1 MFHPRIISRI
11 LGLLLFIEA
20 AFLLTSLAVALFYR
34 ETDLNTYIYSLAAMV
49 GTGAVLT
56 YIGRGKERNISRKDG
71 YIVVTLC
78 WIIFSIFGAVP
89 YYLSDCLP
97 SVTDAFFETMSGFST
112 TGATVLNDIE
122 SLPHSLLFWRAM
134 THWIGGLGIMFFTVA
149 VFPVF
154 GLGDIN
160 LFAAESV
167 GPMRAKLHPRISVA
181 ARWILTIYIGLTMI
195 ATISFYFAGMG
206 KFDAVCHAMS
216 TIATG
221 GFSTKQASIAAFNS
235 PLIDYVVT
243 LFMFL
248 GGVNL
253 SLLYLFLF
261 KARFGDLFRDSEFR
275 VYAGSV
281 LLFTVIIAAG
291 LFFSSSMGVEEA
303 FRTSLFQVVSMQTTT
318 GFATSNYVL
327 WLPILW
333 LMLSALM
340 FLGACSGSTSGAMK
354 CAGAAADVD
363 HAAVAPVGGAQEGE
377 LRFPV
382 ARADLQFH
390 LGFLH
395 QALGELGLVAGIA
408 GSGGGKEMHRLG
420 PLRPGFPRHAAHGG
434 QGSVHG
440 GLAQVARCIQPG
452 EKAGAF
458 TVAHQA
464 AEGAA
469 LHIDQQHSHR
479 IGTNAD
485 GCSFHGLSS

>member
-221 GFSTKQASIAAFNS
+221 GFSTKQASIAAYNS

-275 VYAGSV
+275 VYVGSV
-281 LLFTVIIAAG
+281 LLFTVIITAG
-291 LFFSSSMGVEEA
+291 LFFSTSMGVEES

-318 GFATSNYVL
+318 GFATANYVL

-333 LMLSALM
+333 LMLSAIM
-340 FLGACSGSTSGAMK
+340 FIGACSGSTSGAMK
-354 CAGAAADVD
+354 CARISILGRVMFNEFKRIL
-363 HAAVAPVGGAQEGE
+363 HPNAVIPVRMSGKIVPTSVQSAILAYTVIYVGTII
-377 LRFPV
+377 
-382 ARADLQFH
+382 
-390 LGFLH
+390 LGIFVNMTFGLDFLDAYGLSATSVSNVGP
-395 QALGELGLVAGIA
+395 ALG
-408 GSGGGKEMHRLG
+408 HYG
-420 PLRPGFPRHAAHGG
+420 PMDSFSSLPAVIKWF
-434 QGSVHG
+434 
-440 GLAQVARCIQPG
+440 
-452 EKAGAF
+452 
-458 TVAHQA
+458 
-464 AEGAA
+464 
-469 LHIDQQHSHR
+469 
-479 IGTNAD
+479 
-485 GCSFHGLSS
+485 CSFQMLVGRLEFFAVLLLLMPAFWKRQ

>member
-1 MFHPRIISRI
+1 M
-11 LGLLLFIEA
+11 LLFIEA
-20 AFLLTSLAVALFYR
+20 TFLLTSLAVALFYH
-34 ETDLNTYIYSLAAMV
+34 EENLNTYIYSLAAMV

-56 YIGRGKERNISRKDG
+56 YVGRGKERNISRKDG

-78 WIIFSIFGAVP
+78 WIIFSIFGSVP
-89 YYLSDCLP
+89 YYLSGYLP

-112 TGATVLNDIE
+112 TGATVLDDIE
-122 SLPHSLLFWRAM
+122 ALPHSLLFWRAM
-134 THWIGGLGIMFFTVA
+134 THWVGGLGIVFFTVA

-181 ARWILTIYIGLTMI
+181 ARWILTIYIGLTLI
-195 ATISFYFAGMG
+195 ATVSFYFAGMG

-216 TIATG
+216 TMATG

-243 LFMFL
+243 FFMFL

-261 KARFGDLFRDSEFR
+261 KARFGELFRDSEFR
-275 VYAGSV
+275 VYCGSV
-281 LLFTVIIAAG
+281 ALFTIVIAAG
-291 LFFSSSMGVEEA
+291 LFFSTSMGVEES

-333 LMLSALM
+333 LMLSAIM

-354 CAGAAADVD
+354 CARISILGRVMFNEFKRIL
-363 HAAVAPVGGAQEGE
+363 HPNAVIPVRLSGKIVPTSVQSAI
-377 LRFPV
+377 LAYTVIYV
-382 ARADLQFH
+382 ATIIVGIFVNMTFGLD
-390 LGFLH
+390 FLDAYGLSATSVSNAGP
-395 QALGELGLVAGIA
+395 ALG
-408 GSGGGKEMHRLG
+408 HYG
-420 PLRPGFPRHAAHGG
+420 PMDSFSTLPATIKWF
-434 QGSVHG
+434 
-440 GLAQVARCIQPG
+440 
-452 EKAGAF
+452 
-458 TVAHQA
+458 
-464 AEGAA
+464 
-469 LHIDQQHSHR
+469 
-479 IGTNAD
+479 
-485 GCSFHGLSS
+485 CSFQMLVGRLEFFAVLLLLMPAFWKRQ